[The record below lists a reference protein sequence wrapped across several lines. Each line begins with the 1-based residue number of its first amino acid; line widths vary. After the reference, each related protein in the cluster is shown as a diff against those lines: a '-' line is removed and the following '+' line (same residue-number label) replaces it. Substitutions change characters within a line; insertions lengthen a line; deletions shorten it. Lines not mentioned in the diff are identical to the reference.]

1 MKGPYAWPLLIDPY
15 PKTIAYSTILNKSV
29 FTLQRLLR
37 IKDGFHNNYQKHRLR
52 YLMGSYDSLIRMD
65 EPFKISLSFSHTHT
79 NEQIASGINGSKL
92 CDYWA
97 IMHIIE
103 NSTFSAK

>member
-1 MKGPYAWPLLIDPY
+1 
-15 PKTIAYSTILNKSV
+15 
-29 FTLQRLLR
+29 
-37 IKDGFHNNYQKHRLR
+37 
-52 YLMGSYDSLIRMD
+52 MGSYDSLIRMD